1 MSQTTTPSGAEL
13 NSCLGYLPISD
24 ALLAHRAEAQAA
36 GFSGWAEHLP
46 EEVRAQWHE
55 IGIKGRIVAIACCK
69 NQAAL
74 TARNAELE
82 AELATLKEEWFVCC
96 HPAWPDPLPC
106 WGGKA
111 DAIDAI
117 NRYPHPEA
125 WLLRTLRGGRIE
137 YKGADL
143 EALARTPTKENDD
156 G

>member
-69 NQAAL
+69 NQTAL
-74 TARNAELE
+74 IARNAELE
-82 AELATLKEEWFVCC
+82 ADAGRWREVSDKAWF
-96 HPAWPDPLPC
+96 
-106 WGGKA
+106 
-111 DAIDAI
+111 IDAAA
-117 NRYPHPEA
+117 YVYG
-125 WLLRTLRGGRIE
+125 LRTGTFDPTPEEDEVI
-137 YKGADL
+137 AAVD
-143 EALARTPTKENDD
+143 AARTPAKENDD